1 MKKGGILG
9 VLLLVSLAVSAQV
22 SFSAHV
28 FLPTNEPLDYF
39 FPFYLKVDSEDT
51 VRYQFDSTASVRFD
65 NIAIGSRCHLTY
77 DDVVGS
83 YDYPVFTI
91 TEDTYIDSLV
101 LRRIPREKEWF
112 STKFQKDSTFNSR
125 AIHWSHDVDGY
136 DTLWY
141 ENHSWLDKEPH
152 SLKLARLYYSDW
164 IAPLASWRTWP
175 HAADSAYRY
184 CLHASK
190 QYPYLYYPLRQLA
203 QYFGKRTE
211 MKPPKE
217 PDEYTYFPQPEM
229 PEDWWM
235 DTTVNLFS
243 LWEQHEQENIRARN
257 HTLGIAYEKSL
268 CYPIATD
275 GTMRLMILD
284 PLGWGVIIY
293 RVEGEQIYRKRISAY
308 GDELKDNE
316 FYTLTDDELDS
327 VSMTVEAFHRAE
339 RPDDESGPYVI
350 DGCSF
355 MLEYIINGK
364 YHRYTTSSGAI
375 PPQLKAIM
383 GLLWNIYKRKLPNFI
398 PIQISSIVPNKEFG
412 CSIATVFSCMSDTV
426 TVGYL
431 LVPKEDEHSMQIF
444 NRSVSVD
451 LWDEAVGISQKRFVP
466 DLSDVQQAESV
477 LAEVMRDGVLPKMGR
492 YNRNI
497 GNLNNYTKYER
508 TYGFYYN
515 ENEEKCV
522 YIQMELADPSF
533 PRSYVGFS
541 KFWDGCDDDVYINLN
556 LESHKVIRAYPSTC
570 QNY

>member
-1 MKKGGILG
+1 MKKTFILG
-9 VLLLVSLAVSAQV
+9 ALLLVSLVVSAQV

-28 FLPTNEPLDYF
+28 FLPKNEPLDDF
-39 FPFYLKVDSEDT
+39 SPFCLKVDGEDT
-51 VRYQFDSTASVRFD
+51 VRYLYSSTGSVRFD
-65 NIAIGSRCHLTY
+65 NIAVGSRCHFIYNHFL
-77 DDVVGS
+77 GS

-91 TEDTYIDSLV
+91 TEDTHIDSMI
-101 LRRIPREKEWF
+101 LRRIPKEKEWF

-141 ENHSWLDKEPH
+141 EYYSSPDVEPH

-184 CLHASK
+184 CLHAYK
-190 QYPYLYYPLRQLA
+190 QYPFLYYPLRQLA
-203 QYFGKRTE
+203 QHLGKTE
-211 MKPPKE
+211 EITPPKE
-217 PDEYTYFPQPEM
+217 PDEYTYLPQPIM
-229 PEDWWM
+229 PEEWWA
-235 DTTVNLFS
+235 DTTADLFT
-243 LWEQHEQENIRARN
+243 LWEKHYQENAYA
-257 HTLGIAYEKSL
+257 HDYTLGIADEKSL
-268 CYPIATD
+268 YYPIAAD
-275 GTMRLMILD
+275 GTMRLLID
-284 PLGWGVIIY
+284 APLGWGVLIY
-293 RVEGEQIYRKRISAY
+293 RVEGDQIYRKRVSAY
-308 GDELKDNE
+308 YDEIKENE
-316 FYTLTDDELDS
+316 SYTLPDVELDS
-327 VSMTVEAFHRAE
+327 VTMAVDAFRRAG

-515 ENEEKCV
+515 EKEEKCV
-522 YIQMELADPSF
+522 YIQMELLGSF
-533 PRSYVGFS
+533 PRFFVGFMV
-541 KFWDGCDDDVYINLN
+541 FWDGCDYDVYINLN
-556 LESHKVIRAYPSTC
+556 LEKHEVIRAYPSTC
-570 QNY
+570 QGY